1 MIDPRTAG
9 IFCIGL
15 LRVIKAVKVGYKA
28 VYKLGSTHL

>member
-15 LRVIKAVKVGYKA
+15 LRVIKAVKAVKA
-28 VYKLGSTHL
+28 VYKLGLTHL